1 MNDGA
6 SPVMGAVDVG
16 MDIKEFSGENVEAAT
31 AKAEEHYGLSREELR
46 IKVVADETSGLYRV
60 GMESR
65 AVIVARP
72 TPEAEGRARVRTPP
86 SSPPGPPDRARRPGP
101 RTHRPRREAEAARPG
116 SPREAFYKPH
126 PSDSGE
132 PAAPR
137 GPSTAGSVHAREI
150 LEGALSRLPIAGDVE
165 VLDGE
170 TAEAIELAIHADSQ
184 GFLTGD
190 EGETLAAL
198 TYLVNRMTN
207 KGLRNTKRVVIE
219 AEGFRSDQVA
229 ALEKLALDLAARV
242 RTSGE
247 PEELEPMN
255 SYERRIVHMA
265 LQEASDI
272 RTDSDGEGP
281 YKRVIIRPAD
291 NS

>member
-1 MNDGA
+1 
-6 SPVMGAVDVG
+6 
-16 MDIKEFSGENVEAAT
+16 
-31 AKAEEHYGLSREELR
+31 
-46 IKVVADETSGLYRV
+46 
-60 GMESR
+60 
-65 AVIVARP
+65 
-72 TPEAEGRARVRTPP
+72 
-86 SSPPGPPDRARRPGP
+86 
-101 RTHRPRREAEAARPG
+101 
-116 SPREAFYKPH
+116 
-126 PSDSGE
+126 
-132 PAAPR
+132 
-137 GPSTAGSVHAREI
+137 
-150 LEGALSRLPIAGDVE
+150 LPIAGDVE

-170 TAEAIELAIHADSQ
+170 TPEAIELAIRADSQ
-184 GFLTGD
+184 GLLTAD
-190 EGETLAAL
+190 EGEALAAL

-219 AEGFRSDQVA
+219 AEGLRSDHVA

-247 PEELEPMN
+247 PAQLEPMN

-265 LQEASDI
+265 LRGASDI